1 MTARPAMPR
10 TTMSPDDRVKK
21 AIELLKRIKHQSV
34 EVDGEGRKYKS
45 QRLVELS
52 HEIDVDCTDALNALY
67 GVAKLL

>member
-1 MTARPAMPR
+1 MTAKAAMPR
-10 TTMSPDDRVKK
+10 TQETPSARLEK

-34 EVDGEGRKYKS
+34 DVEGEGRKYKS

-67 GVAKLL
+67 GLKV